1 MTKALRVLALAAGA
15 LAAGGRSSI
24 TAQAGSPPAGGAQAA
39 PGGAPSRALLD
50 QYCVTCHNERLKTGG
65 LMLDRVDI
73 ADVKANAD
81 VLEKVVRKLRSGQMP
96 PEGPPRP
103 DLAAV
108 NAFATALE
116 TALDRTAA
124 AAPNPGRVLS
134 HRLNRAE
141 YVNVIHDLLALDIDG
156 TQLLPTDTSG
166 YGFDNNAEVLS
177 VTPGLMARYMSAA
190 TKISRLAMASP
201 DNRPMMQVY
210 SVGFAKQDARM
221 NEEMPFATHG
231 GLAVRHPFPLDGE
244 YVFRIHL
251 KRNVTVLNIL
261 GIQEDENQIEIRV
274 DHALVKR
281 FPIGG
286 RFKGPDPG
294 VLIAVPEEDVD
305 GAKVHEYRMNADREL
320 EVRVPI
326 KAGVR
331 LVSASFTD
339 IKPSLYEGVP
349 ERPSSLKSSGG
360 GDDIGIDALDISG
373 PFEAKATEE
382 TPSRRRILMCHP
394 SAARDEEACARKIL
408 SDLTRRAYRRPV
420 TDADLQPLLKLY
432 AAGRHDRDFDAGIER
447 ALEAMLSSPAFLFR
461 IERDPADAKPGSV
474 YRITDLEL
482 ASRLSF
488 FLWKSIPDDEL
499 IDQAARG
506 RLKDPQVLAQQV
518 RRMIADRRAARFM
531 DDFLGQWLQIRNLY
545 AQDADPALF
554 PEFDDTLREAMVQE
568 TELFFASQIR
578 EDRPIPE
585 LLRANYTFLNERL
598 ARHYGLPDIYGSHF
612 RRVTLTDDRR
622 FGLLGQ
628 ASVLTVSSY
637 AHRTSVVLRGKWIL
651 ENLLGAP
658 PPPPPPNVPPLKE
671 NDGKSKP
678 TSLRERMEEHRKN
691 AVCASC
697 HSRMDPMGFAL
708 EHFDAIGKWRED
720 DSGADI
726 NSTILLSGAT
736 IDSPKAFREALLS
749 RGDEFVRTVAEKLLT
764 YALGRG
770 VEPADAPVVRQLVRQ
785 LKAKDLRWSALI
797 VGIVDSM
804 PFQMRRALE
813 PSPGQKTS
821 TLASR

>member
-1 MTKALRVLALAAGA
+1 MMTKACRVLGLAAGL
-15 LAAGGRSSI
+15 LAAVATSSI
-24 TAQAGSPPAGGAQAA
+24 TAQAGGPPAAGAQAA
-39 PGGAPSRALLD
+39 AAPSRDLLD
-50 QYCVTCHNERLKTGG
+50 KYCVTCHNERLKTGG
-65 LMLDRVDI
+65 LMLDKVDI
-73 ADVKANAD
+73 ADVKANAE
-81 VLEKVVRKLRSGQMP
+81 VLEKVARKLRSGQMP

-103 DLAAV
+103 DAASV
-108 NAFATALE
+108 DAFATALE

-124 AAPNPGRVLS
+124 ASPNPGRVVS

-141 YVNVIHDLLALDIDG
+141 YVNVIKDLLALDIDG
-156 TQLLPTDTSG
+156 TQLLPSDTSG

-201 DNRPMMQVY
+201 ENRPMMQVY
-210 SVGFAKQDARM
+210 TVGFAKQDTRM

-244 YVFRIHL
+244 YVFRVHL

-281 FPIGG
+281 FKIGG

-360 GDDIGIDALDISG
+360 GDDIGIDALNISG
-373 PFEAKATEE
+373 PFDAKAAEDTA
-382 TPSRRRILMCHP
+382 SRRRILVCHP
-394 SAARDEEACARKIL
+394 SGARDEDGCARRIL
-408 SDLTRRAYRRPV
+408 TDLTRRAYRRPV

-432 AAGRHDRDFDAGIER
+432 AAGRRDRDFDAGIER

-461 IERDPADAKPGSV
+461 IERDPADSKPASI

-488 FLWKSIPDDEL
+488 FLWKSIPDDQL
-499 IDQAARG
+499 IDLAARG

-518 RRMIADRRAARFM
+518 RRMIADRRSARFM

-554 PEFDDTLREAMVQE
+554 PDFDDTLRDAMVQE
-568 TELFFASQIR
+568 TELFFASQIG

-585 LLRANYTFLNERL
+585 LLRANYTFVNERI
-598 ARHYGLPDIYGSHF
+598 ARHYGIRDVYGSSF

-678 TSLRERMEEHRKN
+678 ASLRERMEEHRKN

-708 EHFDAIGKWRED
+708 EHFDAIGKWRD
-720 DSGADI
+720 DDGGAEI
-726 NSTILLSGAT
+726 NSTIMLSGAT
-736 IDSPKAFREALLS
+736 IDSPKAFREALLG
-749 RGDEFVRTVAEKLLT
+749 RGDEFVHTVTEKLLT

-770 VEPADAPVVRQLVRQ
+770 VEPADGPVVRQLVRE
-785 LKAKDLRWSALI
+785 LKGKDLRWSALI
-797 VGIVDSM
+797 VGIVETM

-813 PSPGQKTS
+813 PATGQPAS
-821 TLASR
+821 TQASR